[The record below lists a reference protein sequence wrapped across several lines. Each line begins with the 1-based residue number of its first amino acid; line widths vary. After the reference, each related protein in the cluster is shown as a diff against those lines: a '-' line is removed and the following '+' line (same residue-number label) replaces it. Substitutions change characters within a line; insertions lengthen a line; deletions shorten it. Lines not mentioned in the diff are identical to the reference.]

1 MTEPLRAAAAKIPV
15 EECKLR
21 LDESVDAL
29 LPRTGGAPWVTDSI
43 SSRAQKHMTTE
54 NFESADEAQIRALID
69 ARTKAVRAKD
79 SVGATSSIAR
89 DVLTFDVV
97 NPLRHIGSTAS
108 RTRAEEWFSSFQDQ
122 IGYEIRDLD
131 ITAGDD
137 VAFSHGLCHVS
148 ATKAGGGQL
157 DMWWRTT
164 VCFRK
169 IDGTWM
175 VTHEHNSVPFDPE
188 SGKASLDLKP

>member
-1 MTEPLRAAAAKIPV
+1 
-15 EECKLR
+15 
-21 LDESVDAL
+21 
-29 LPRTGGAPWVTDSI
+29 
-43 SSRAQKHMTTE
+43 MTTE
-54 NFESADEAQIRALID
+54 NFRSADEAQIRALID
-69 ARTKAVRAKD
+69 DRTKAVRAKD

-97 NPLRHIGSTAS
+97 NPLQHIGSTAS

-169 IDGTWM
+169 IDGTWV